1 MIKDNVDV
9 ASEKCTE
16 CSCCQMICSLT
27 YAGSFNP
34 EEARIIIKP
43 PDQITFTDDCIQ
55 GCSLCTKY
63 CVYGAI
69 VKAEEL

>member
-9 ASEKCTE
+9 ITQKCTE
-16 CSCCQMICSLT
+16 CACCQMICSIT

-43 PDQITFTDDCIQ
+43 PDQISFTDDCIL

-69 VKAEEL
+69 VKAKE